1 MNTTDNRYFFLIL
14 LHVLIGLGLYYL
26 PFFPKLYGYGMF
38 VVGVYF
44 VLNSRNRNNEVLY
57 AAAYIVGAEVLLR
70 MTNGNPIY
78 EFSKY
83 SVMIFMLLGIYYSGI
98 SKNAV
103 PIWIYIL
110 LLVPGLVI
118 GYYTLDGIE
127 SIKNAISFNISGP
140 LCLGLCALYCYNR
153 FVTFKQLNE
162 ILLLIGLPI
171 ISCAVYLYLYTPELK
186 DVLTGTGSN
195 FATSGGF
202 GPNQVATI
210 LGLGMFVFFSRLIF
224 FSPNPFLFGINAL
237 IAVALSY
244 RGIITF
250 SRGGILTSLIM
261 LFALALITYYKVN
274 GKARI
279 KMHYILVALVVG
291 MIGVWV
297 FSSTQTNGLINKR
310 YANQDMNGRVK
321 QDRFTGREELAK
333 YEIAAFMSQ
342 PIFGLGV
349 GKIAEDRQKKTG
361 DLVVSHNE
369 ITRTIGEH
377 GTFGIFALLILLA
390 MPLIIFFRNTFNIYI
405 ISFVVF
411 WLLTINHAAMR
422 LAAPAFIYALA
433 LLDIYVPPSKE
444 ALDSV

>member
-57 AAAYIVGAEVLLR
+57 VAAYIVGSEVALR
-70 MTNGNPIY
+70 MTDGNPIY
-78 EFSKY
+78 EYSKY
-83 SVMIFMLLGIYYSGI
+83 AVIIFMLIGIYFSGI

-103 PIWIYIL
+103 PIWLYL
-110 LLVPGLVI
+110 LFLIPGLVI
-118 GYYTLDGIE
+118 GYYTLDGID
-127 SIKNAISFNISGP
+127 SVKNAISFNISGP
-140 LCLGLCALYCYNR
+140 LCLGLCALFCYTR
-153 FVTFKQLNE
+153 RITFKQLNE
-162 ILLLIGLPI
+162 LLLLVGLPI
-171 ISCAVYLYLYTPELK
+171 ISCSIYLYLYTPELK
-186 DVLTGTGSN
+186 DILLGTGSN

-224 FSPNPFLFGINAL
+224 FSPNVFLFVINAVV
-237 IAVALSY
+237 AVELSY
-244 RGIITF
+244 RGLITF
-250 SRGGILTSLIM
+250 SRGGIVTSLLM
-261 LFALALITYYKVN
+261 LIVLVLVTYVKISSN
-274 GKARI
+274 ARI
-279 KMHYILVALVVG
+279 KMNYILVALVIGMVG
-291 MIGVWV
+291 TWV
-297 FSSTQTNGLINKR
+297 FSSSQTNGLINKR
-310 YANQDMNGRVK
+310 YANQDINGRVK
-321 QDRFTGREELAK
+321 EDRFTGREELAK
-333 YEIAAFMSQ
+333 DEIAAFLAQ

-349 GKIAEDRQKKTG
+349 GKIAEERQKKTG
-361 DLVVSHNE
+361 DLVVTHNE

-377 GTFGIFALLILLA
+377 GAFGILALLILFT
-390 MPLIIFFRNTFNIYI
+390 MPLFIFFRNSYNIYI
-405 ISFVVF
+405 LSFLVF

-433 LLDIYVPPSKE
+433 LLNVYVPPSKE

>member
-57 AAAYIVGAEVLLR
+57 AAAYIVGSEVALR
-70 MTNGNPIY
+70 MTDGNPIY
-78 EFSKY
+78 EYSKY
-83 SVMIFMLLGIYYSGI
+83 AVIIFMLLGIYFSGI

-103 PIWIYIL
+103 PIWLYL
-110 LLVPGLVI
+110 LFLIPGLVI
-118 GYYTLDGIE
+118 GYYTLDGID
-127 SIKNAISFNISGP
+127 SVKNAISFNISGP
-140 LCLGLCALYCYNR
+140 LCLGLCALYCYTR
-153 FVTFKQLNE
+153 RITFKQLNE
-162 ILLLIGLPI
+162 LLLLVGLPI
-171 ISCAVYLYLYTPELK
+171 ISCSIYLYLYTPELK
-186 DVLTGTGSN
+186 DILLGTGSN

-224 FSPNPFLFGINAL
+224 FSPNVFLFVINAVV
-237 IAVALSY
+237 AVELSY
-244 RGIITF
+244 RGLITF
-250 SRGGILTSLIM
+250 SRGGIVTSLLM
-261 LFALALITYYKVN
+261 LIVLVLVTYVKISSN
-274 GKARI
+274 ARI
-279 KMHYILVALVVG
+279 KMNYILVALVIG
-291 MIGVWV
+291 MAGTWV
-297 FSSTQTNGLINKR
+297 FSSSQTNGLINKR
-310 YANQDMNGRVK
+310 YANQDINGRVK
-321 QDRFTGREELAK
+321 EDRFTGREELAK
-333 YEIAAFMSQ
+333 DEIAAFLAQ

-349 GKIAEDRQKKTG
+349 GKIAEERQKKTG
-361 DLVVSHNE
+361 DLVVTHNE

-377 GTFGIFALLILLA
+377 GAFGILALLILFT
-390 MPLIIFFRNTFNIYI
+390 MPLFIFFRNSYNIYI
-405 ISFVVF
+405 LSFLVF

-433 LLDIYVPPSKE
+433 LLNVYVPPSKE

>member
-57 AAAYIVGAEVLLR
+57 AAAYIVGSEVALR
-70 MTNGNPIY
+70 MTDGNPIY
-78 EFSKY
+78 EYSKY
-83 SVMIFMLLGIYYSGI
+83 AVIIFMLIGIYFSGI

-103 PIWIYIL
+103 PIWLYL
-110 LLVPGLVI
+110 LFLIPGLVI
-118 GYYTLDGIE
+118 GYYTLDGID
-127 SIKNAISFNISGP
+127 SVKNAISFNISGP
-140 LCLGLCALYCYNR
+140 LCLGLCALFCYTR
-153 FVTFKQLNE
+153 RITFKQLNE
-162 ILLLIGLPI
+162 LLLLVGLPI
-171 ISCAVYLYLYTPELK
+171 ISCSIYLYLYTPELK
-186 DVLTGTGSN
+186 DILLGTGSN

-224 FSPNPFLFGINAL
+224 FSPNVFLFVINAVV
-237 IAVALSY
+237 AVELSY
-244 RGIITF
+244 RGLITF
-250 SRGGILTSLIM
+250 SRGGIVTSLLM
-261 LFALALITYYKVN
+261 LIVLVLVTYVKISSN
-274 GKARI
+274 ARI
-279 KMHYILVALVVG
+279 KMNYILVALVIGMVG
-291 MIGVWV
+291 TWV
-297 FSSTQTNGLINKR
+297 FSSSQTNGLINKR
-310 YANQDMNGRVK
+310 YANQDINGRVK
-321 QDRFTGREELAK
+321 EDRFTGREELAK
-333 YEIAAFMSQ
+333 DEIAAFLAQ

-349 GKIAEDRQKKTG
+349 GKIAEERQKKTG
-361 DLVVSHNE
+361 DLVVTHNE

-377 GTFGIFALLILLA
+377 GAFGILALLILFT
-390 MPLIIFFRNTFNIYI
+390 MPLFIFFRNSYNIYI
-405 ISFVVF
+405 LSFLVF

-433 LLDIYVPPSKE
+433 LLNVYVPPSKE

>member
-1 MNTTDNRYFFLIL
+1 MNSTDKRYLFLIA
-14 LHVLIGLGLYYL
+14 LHIFIGLGLYYL
-26 PFFPKLYGYGMF
+26 PFFPKVYGYGILIF
-38 VVGVYF
+38 GCYF
-44 VLNSRNRNNEVLY
+44 VINSRNRNNEVLY
-57 AAAYIVGAEVLLR
+57 AAAYIVGSEVALR

-78 EFSKY
+78 EYSKY
-83 SVMIFMLLGIYYSGI
+83 AIIILMMIGIYFSGV

-103 PIWIYIL
+103 PIWLYL
-110 LLVPGLVI
+110 LFLIPGLVI
-118 GYYTLDGIE
+118 GYYTLDGID

-140 LCLGLCALYCYNR
+140 FCLGICALYCYNR

-171 ISCAVYLYLYTPELK
+171 ISCSVYLYLYTPELK

-224 FSPNPFLFGINAL
+224 YSHSPFLFGINAL
-237 IAVALSY
+237 IAVELSY

-261 LFALALITYYKVN
+261 LFVLTLITYYKVN

-279 KMHYILVALVVG
+279 KMHYLLVVLAMG
-291 MIGVWV
+291 FIGVWV
-297 FSSTQTNGLINKR
+297 FSSAQTNGLINKR
-310 YANQDMNGRVK
+310 YANKDISGRVK
-321 QDRFTGREELAK
+321 QDKFTGREELAK
-333 YEIAAFMSQ
+333 DEITAFLTH

-349 GKIAEDRQKKTG
+349 GKIAEERQKRIG

-369 ITRTIGEH
+369 ITRILGEH
-377 GTFGIFALLILLA
+377 GVFGILALLILFT
-390 MPLIIFFRNTFNIYI
+390 MPFLTYFRNIYNIYI
-405 ISFVVF
+405 LSFVIF

-422 LAAPAFIYALA
+422 LAAPAYVYALA
-433 LLDIYVPPSKE
+433 LLQVVIPTPNKVKTT
-444 ALDSV
+444 V

>member
-57 AAAYIVGAEVLLR
+57 VAAYIVGSEVALR
-70 MTNGNPIY
+70 MTDGNPIY
-78 EFSKY
+78 EYSKY
-83 SVMIFMLLGIYYSGI
+83 AVIIFMLIGIYFSGI

-103 PIWIYIL
+103 PIWLYL
-110 LLVPGLVI
+110 LFLIPGLVI
-118 GYYTLDGIE
+118 GYYTLDGID
-127 SIKNAISFNISGP
+127 SVKNAISFNISGP
-140 LCLGLCALYCYNR
+140 LCLGLCALFCYTR
-153 FVTFKQLNE
+153 RITFKQLNE
-162 ILLLIGLPI
+162 LLLLVGLPI
-171 ISCAVYLYLYTPELK
+171 ISCSIYLYLYTPELK
-186 DVLTGTGSN
+186 DILLGTGSN

-224 FSPNPFLFGINAL
+224 FSPNVFLFVINAVV
-237 IAVALSY
+237 AVELSY
-244 RGIITF
+244 RGLITF
-250 SRGGILTSLIM
+250 SRGGIVTSLLM
-261 LFALALITYYKVN
+261 LIVLVLVTYVKISSN
-274 GKARI
+274 ARI
-279 KMHYILVALVVG
+279 KMNYILVALVIG
-291 MIGVWV
+291 MAGTWV
-297 FSSTQTNGLINKR
+297 FSSSQTNGLINKR
-310 YANQDMNGRVK
+310 YANQDINGRVK
-321 QDRFTGREELAK
+321 EDRFTGREELAK
-333 YEIAAFMSQ
+333 DEIAAFLAQ

-349 GKIAEDRQKKTG
+349 GKIAEERQKKTG
-361 DLVVSHNE
+361 DLVVTHNE

-377 GTFGIFALLILLA
+377 GAFGILALLILFT
-390 MPLIIFFRNTFNIYI
+390 MPLFIFFRNSYNIYI
-405 ISFVVF
+405 LSFLVF

-433 LLDIYVPPSKE
+433 LLNVYVPPSKE

>member
-57 AAAYIVGAEVLLR
+57 AAAYIVGSEVALR
-70 MTNGNPIY
+70 MTDGNPIY
-78 EFSKY
+78 EYSKY
-83 SVMIFMLLGIYYSGI
+83 AVIIFMLIGIYFSGI

-103 PIWIYIL
+103 PIWLYL
-110 LLVPGLVI
+110 LFLIPGLVI
-118 GYYTLDGIE
+118 GYYTLDGID
-127 SIKNAISFNISGP
+127 SVKNAISFNISGP
-140 LCLGLCALYCYNR
+140 LCLGLCALYCYTR
-153 FVTFKQLNE
+153 RITFKQLNE
-162 ILLLIGLPI
+162 LLLLVGLPI
-171 ISCAVYLYLYTPELK
+171 ISCSIYLYLYTPELK
-186 DVLTGTGSN
+186 DILLGTGSN

-224 FSPNPFLFGINAL
+224 FSPNVFLFVINAVV
-237 IAVALSY
+237 AVELSY
-244 RGIITF
+244 RGLITF
-250 SRGGILTSLIM
+250 SRGGIVTSLLM
-261 LFALALITYYKVN
+261 LIVLVLVTYVKISSN
-274 GKARI
+274 ARI
-279 KMHYILVALVVG
+279 KMNYILVALVIG
-291 MIGVWV
+291 MAGTWV
-297 FSSTQTNGLINKR
+297 FSSSQTNGLINKR
-310 YANQDMNGRVK
+310 YANQDINGRVK
-321 QDRFTGREELAK
+321 EDRFTGREELAK
-333 YEIAAFMSQ
+333 DEIAAFLAQ

-349 GKIAEDRQKKTG
+349 GKIAEERQKKTG
-361 DLVVSHNE
+361 DLVVTHNE

-377 GTFGIFALLILLA
+377 GAFGILALLILFT
-390 MPLIIFFRNTFNIYI
+390 MPLFIFFRNAYNIYI
-405 ISFVVF
+405 LSFLVF

-433 LLDIYVPPSKE
+433 LLNVYVPPSKE

>member
-57 AAAYIVGAEVLLR
+57 VAAYIVGSEVALR
-70 MTNGNPIY
+70 MTDGNPIY
-78 EFSKY
+78 EYSKY
-83 SVMIFMLLGIYYSGI
+83 AVIIFMLLGIYFSGI

-103 PIWIYIL
+103 PIWLYL
-110 LLVPGLVI
+110 LFLIPGLVI
-118 GYYTLDGIE
+118 GYYTLDGID
-127 SIKNAISFNISGP
+127 SVKNAISFNISGP
-140 LCLGLCALYCYNR
+140 LCLGLCALYCYTR
-153 FVTFKQLNE
+153 RITFKQLNE
-162 ILLLIGLPI
+162 LLLLVGLPI
-171 ISCAVYLYLYTPELK
+171 ISCSIYLYLYTPELK
-186 DVLTGTGSN
+186 DILLGTGSN

-224 FSPNPFLFGINAL
+224 FSPNVFLFVINAVV
-237 IAVALSY
+237 AVELSY
-244 RGIITF
+244 RGLITF
-250 SRGGILTSLIM
+250 SRGGIVTSLLM
-261 LFALALITYYKVN
+261 LIVLVLVTYVKISSN
-274 GKARI
+274 ARI
-279 KMHYILVALVVG
+279 KMNYILVALVIG
-291 MIGVWV
+291 MAGTWV
-297 FSSTQTNGLINKR
+297 FSSSQTNGLINKR
-310 YANQDMNGRVK
+310 YANQDINGRVK
-321 QDRFTGREELAK
+321 EDRFTGREELAK
-333 YEIAAFMSQ
+333 DEIAAFLAQ

-349 GKIAEDRQKKTG
+349 GKIAEERQKKTG
-361 DLVVSHNE
+361 DLVVTHNE

-377 GTFGIFALLILLA
+377 GAFGILALLILFT
-390 MPLIIFFRNTFNIYI
+390 MPLFIFFRNSYNIYI
-405 ISFVVF
+405 LSFLVF

-433 LLDIYVPPSKE
+433 LLNVYVPPSKE